1 MKRIFLLVM
10 LAFLIVPTAEAKRRE
25 TPEEIEQKSRHYS
38 GWEWGAAGR
47 VNLLFYN
54 LERTTILNRMPSR
67 VYEAKADVGGSVML
81 NGGYFLSNN
90 WKLGLEMGAYM
101 QKDITMMPAYLT
113 AHYFYGKRKNCL
125 FNFLNAGANVLFE
138 KGLRFGFTGAGGV
151 GFRFQGKDSDSK
163 IDVMLGYQTNLMRPR
178 PVIQG
183 EFHFNVEDMSRI
195 RLNQSV
201 FLGIGIAF

>member
-1 MKRIFLLVM
+1 MKRLFLLVM
-10 LAFLIVPTAEAKRRE
+10 LVFLMAPIAEAKRRE

-54 LERTTILNRMPSR
+54 LDKTVIMNQRPSK
-67 VYEAKADVGGSVML
+67 VYIAKADVGGSVML

-101 QKDITMMPAYLT
+101 QRDITMMPAYLT

-125 FNFLNAGANVLFE
+125 FNFLNVGTNVVFE
-138 KGLRFGFTGAGGV
+138 KGMRFGFTGAGGV
-151 GFRFQGKDSDSK
+151 GFRLQGKDSNSK
-163 IDVMLGYQTNLMRPR
+163 IDIMLGYQTNLMRPR
-178 PVIQG
+178 PVTEG
-183 EFHFNVEDMSRI
+183 EFHFKQEDMSRI

-201 FLGIGIAF
+201 FLGIGVAF